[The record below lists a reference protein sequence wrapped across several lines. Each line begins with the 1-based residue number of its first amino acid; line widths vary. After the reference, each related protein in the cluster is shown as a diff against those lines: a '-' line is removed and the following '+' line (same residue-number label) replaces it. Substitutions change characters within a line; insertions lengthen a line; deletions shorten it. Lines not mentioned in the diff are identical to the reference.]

1 MDDKEKEFVSKQVF
15 DLKIEHLKE
24 IIVEKEKALVLQA
37 KEYERRLELLNGEHR
52 TIQDNQNKSVLREIY
67 NSEQGEQNK
76 KIDELMT
83 FKNNQQGSQKTW
95 GVITLVLA
103 AIISYIINK

>member
-1 MDDKEKEFVSKQVF
+1 KEFVSKEVF
-15 DLKIEHLKE
+15 DLQIKHLKE
-24 IIVEKEKALVLQA
+24 IIAEKEEQKKLQA
-37 KEYERRLELLNGEHR
+37 IEYERRLTLLNGEHR
-52 TIQDNQNKSVLREIY
+52 TIQENQSKSVLREIY

-103 AIISYIINK
+103 ALISYIISKL